1 MPNPYPVPAPDDNP
15 NDWKSQYSVPA
26 PDDVTDKKPSGGSV
40 LKGWL
45 DRKIEEQRAKQK
57 LPFGK
62 RLLQELGNVA
72 MPAGD
77 FGLLS
82 AINKVVGDGEPA
94 KASLGVLSPN
104 APTPASMVKGGVL
117 DPALGLAQLATRV
130 TRTGIAPV
138 QRAVDAVHG
147 YYKDNFDE
155 SPAGEAAGGV
165 LTSGGYGSA
174 RGAATQFTKTAV
186 TAGQKLLQIAK
197 GASKGGVTAAATTS
211 EANVKDDT
219 DYINRKLQEFGLG
232 SLLGGGAT
240 TAGYIGKGNPA
251 ARAFGDEATRN
262 EAIAR
267 AEDIRSS
274 TRSTA
279 FPEGAEPSLGESLRS
294 PNIQKIENATE
305 YVPFSGA
312 KARLE
317 QQNNAI
323 AAKLAELKAKGVEKS
338 GPAGAGATI
347 SESADRLRRSR
358 KAEYGAE
365 YDAIRDAVDSSGAR
379 ATPKEAISRA
389 YEALH
394 ELEQTSGNAEAI
406 GKIRNLI
413 TDLETGNYGDTFG
426 KLQGERRN
434 ILRKTRDIL
443 NSGNPDS
450 NLVRHNSAIAEGF
463 SDDMNRTL
471 AIADPTG
478 QLKARLA
485 NTNTGYAGDV
495 IAYKP
500 DQPAGWNGY
509 RSEARALLGK
519 ELFSDKVA
527 SKILSGDNPQMAQYV
542 KHGTDAAGHEAVQ
555 GAVLQNIADSA
566 RGEAGLV
573 SPKKGSN
580 AVRDHENFIRE
591 FFPDADAAELNGFGK
606 AMAALERSGQFMERL
621 QTGKFSSAIGGQLG
635 MGLGMF
641 ASPVGTAS
649 TIGLVRL
656 FNKLS
661 ASKAG
666 KEWLLNA
673 AKMKPDSPELKAY
686 LKQMPIIAGVGAGDV
701 LE

>member
-1 MPNPYPVPAPDDNP
+1 MSDPLDGLVE
-15 NDWKSQYSVPA
+15 
-26 PDDVTDKKPSGGSV
+26 TDPLDGLVAGEPEKKSV

-45 DRKIEEQRAKQK
+45 DRKIEEQKAKQK

-62 RLLQELGNVA
+62 RLMQELGNVA

-82 AINKVVGDGEPA
+82 TINKVVGDGEPT
-94 KASLGVLSPN
+94 KASLGILSPN
-104 APTPASMVKGGVL
+104 APTPASIVKGGVL
-117 DPALGLAQLATRV
+117 DPLLGAAQLGTRV

-138 QRAVDAVHG
+138 QNAVNAVHD
-147 YYKDNFDE
+147 YYKENFDE
-155 SPAGEAAGGV
+155 SPAGEAIGGV
-165 LTSGGYGSA
+165 LTSGGAGSA

-197 GASKGGVTAAATTS
+197 GAAKGGATAVATTS
-211 EANVKDDT
+211 EANVRDDT

-232 SLLGGGAT
+232 SILGGGAT
-240 TAGYIGKGNPA
+240 AGGYIGKGNPA
-251 ARAFGDEATRN
+251 ARAFGDEAARN

-274 TRSTA
+274 TRSRA

-323 AAKLAELKAKGVEKS
+323 AAKLAELKSAGVAKS

-358 KAEYGAE
+358 KAQYGAE
-365 YDAIRDAVDSSGAR
+365 YDAIRDSVDSSGTR
-379 ATPKEAISRA
+379 STPKEALVKA
-389 YEALH
+389 YDALH
-394 ELEQTSGNAEAI
+394 ELQQTSGNDEAI
-406 GKIRNLI
+406 GKIKNLI
-413 TDLETGNYGDTFG
+413 LGLESGTYGDTFG

-471 AIADPTG
+471 AMADPTG
-478 QLKARLA
+478 QLKDRLA
-485 NTNTGYAGDV
+485 NTNAGYAGDV

-509 RSEARALLGK
+509 RSEATALLGK

-527 SKILSGDNPQMAQYV
+527 SKILSGDNPQMAEYV

-566 RGEAGLV
+566 KGEAGLV

-580 AVRDHENFIRE
+580 AVRDHENFIKE
-591 FFPDADAAELNGFGK
+591 FFPQADAAEINGFGK

-635 MGLGMF
+635 MGVGMF
-641 ASPVGTAS
+641 ANPVATVS
-649 TIGLVRL
+649 TIGAVRL

-673 AKMKPDSPELKAY
+673 AKMRPDSPELKAY